1 MKEEYI
7 LIQVWMDIVDD
18 PHNFQILP
26 NQVSFF
32 VNIIYSVVVTSNLH
46 LLVEKYHNFVF
57 FNREINLLWSL
68 CTCEE

>member
-1 MKEEYI
+1 
-7 LIQVWMDIVDD
+7 MDIVDD
-18 PHNFQILP
+18 PHNFQIFTQP
-26 NQVSFF
+26 SIFFFF